1 MNLRETKG
9 WSYGVYSQVSGDK
22 ERLAWVAVAPVQ
34 ADRTGDSIKEFRSE
48 LTAFLNDKGTTPA
61 ELERTINSN
70 VRALPGSFET
80 SDDVLGGIRSIVK
93 FGRADDYYDK
103 LPATYEAMTAAEI
116 DAGARK
122 ALSVDELVDVVVETG
137 RRACRERV
145 GQYVLFLVVDV

>member
-93 FGRADDYYDK
+93 LD
-103 LPATYEAMTAAEI
+103 
-116 DAGARK
+116 RK
-122 ALSVDELVDVVVETG
+122 MVGLGKGWAVRLDIG
-137 RRACRERV
+137 CRRTIKKKKKRN
-145 GQYVLFLVVDV
+145 